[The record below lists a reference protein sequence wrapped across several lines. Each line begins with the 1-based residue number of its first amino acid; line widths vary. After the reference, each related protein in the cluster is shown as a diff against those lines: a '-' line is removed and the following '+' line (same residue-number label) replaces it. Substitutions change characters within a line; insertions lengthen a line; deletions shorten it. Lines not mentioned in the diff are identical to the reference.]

1 MEHAEHIAEAVSYT
15 KDTFLQID
23 GIVTWIK
30 LFLAIIIPLIS
41 GFGLATLV
49 LQFLVKPA
57 LVSILVNPNLG
68 FTEDGIAY
76 MLQYLAVVIG
86 LIFVFL
92 FPYYQ
97 GYLSRSMKTRDIIKA
112 EDFSGLFISGWK
124 INALLIYYLLPL
136 IAIFLI
142 YAALFALL
150 NGVLDNIFAGEIA
163 WLGTVMDYVLIIL
176 YIIIEFATFIFL
188 ALFGSIGLVHLA
200 RTGSLKDSV
209 NIGKI
214 SALIKRIGWYD
225 YILCIVIITLILLS
239 VAVLFLGLAG
249 IFSYAAA
256 ANIIFFGLMVIV
268 MIPTGVFVTRY
279 LANIYETAFIEPE
292 EDIEEFDDF

>member
-1 MEHAEHIAEAVSYT
+1 MEHAEQIAEAVSYT

-68 FTEDGIAY
+68 FTENGIAY

-112 EDFSGLFISGWK
+112 EDFSGLFFSGWK

-150 NGVLDNIFAGEIA
+150 NGALDNIFAGEIE

-256 ANIIFFGLMVIV
+256 ANIVFFGLMVIV